1 MYGINVLQLTR
12 DMGACS
18 QLREY
23 EGGGPQE
30 REYEGGGPLQGE
42 LGKGERQVCLI

>member
-23 EGGGPQE
+23 EGGEPLQREHGGGGPQE
-30 REYEGGGPLQGE
+30 REH
-42 LGKGERQVCLI
+42 GKGERQVCLI